1 MITILLQ
8 RVLAA
13 LTQLLGDIKTKLN
26 TIKDN
31 LDDLIVVA
39 TASGPIA
46 SFTTTITK
54 PFISCNVE
62 IKPKQASGTP
72 TPSSPLPIS
81 GTDTVIITQTGA
93 NLANIKPFADW
104 VVKKSYLCNSADLPR
119 KRTKLVFID
128 NDTSVSLSGINF
140 GFFDTSWDGITNIN
154 SSQYRWVINNGVIQS
169 EKRNIPTTNDTT
181 IFLDGLF
188 IYPNTEAAFN
198 AVFARY
204 KIMVIPENS
213 TATTYEPYSATTKT
227 VSLPETVYGGEVDVI
242 GGSGTKKFG
251 VVDLGDLNWLRYSP
265 EGTNIPVFYA
275 GITDTAI
282 NKTNGLCEIFKVKAW
297 EPLTSR
303 TDMTLCPHPTIASI
317 YVADSDYTTVADFK
331 AAVSGY
337 KYIYELA
344 TPTPITLANPIELT
358 ALAGV
363 NNVFGD
369 TDGNTSVEYLKLYKE
384 E

>member
-1 MITILLQ
+1 MITILLEKI
-8 RVLAA
+8 LAA

-26 TIKDN
+26 TIKNN
-31 LDDLIVVA
+31 LDNLIVVA
-39 TASGPIA
+39 TATGPIA

-54 PFISCNVE
+54 PFISCNIE

-72 TPSSPLPIS
+72 TPSNPLPIS
-81 GTDTVIITQTGA
+81 GTDTVIVTQTGA

-104 VVKKSYLCNSADLPR
+104 LVKKSYLCNSADLPR

-140 GFFDTSWDGITNIN
+140 GFFDTSWDGVTNIN

-188 IYPNTEAAFN
+188 VYPNTEAAFN

-213 TATTYEPYSATTKT
+213 TATAYEPYTATTKT
-227 VSLPETVYGGEVDVI
+227 VSLPSTVYGGEVDVI
-242 GGSGTKKFG
+242 GGSGEITHQLFTFTG
-251 VVDLGDLNWLRYSP
+251 SETWSFNSS
-265 EGTNIPVFYA
+265 NNFFYTTINSWRDA
-275 GITDTAI
+275 KQQTGLITD
-282 NKTNGLCEIFKVKAW
+282 NGIKFRIVQGSQYANIIRVYIADN
-297 EPLTSR
+297 SDYIDSS
-303 TDMTLCPHPTIASI
+303 TDMTTILINGTQFA
-317 YVADSDYTTVADFK
+317 
-331 AAVSGY
+331 
-337 KYIYELA
+337 YELV

-358 ALAGV
+358 AKAGV

-384 E
+384 V